1 MSENKTDTAST
12 WHDPDDAPELTDSWF
27 EQADQH
33 HAGTL
38 VKRGRKPLATPKQ
51 HINIRLD
58 AEVVDRLKADGPGW
72 QSRANA
78 LLRKAVGL

>member
-1 MSENKTDTAST
+1 MSENKSDTGST
-12 WHDPDDAPELTDSWF
+12 WHDPDEAPELTDTWF

-33 HAGTL
+33 QAGTL
-38 VKRGRKPLATPKQ
+38 VKRGRPPLAAPKK
-51 HINIRLD
+51 HVNIRLD